1 MKICAEQRFYTTML
15 FYLDLPSK
23 KLLMVS
29 VDPLPNDTLWY
40 KFVPNWAKGREIYFG
55 QVIDTS
61 DGQTDRH

>member
-1 MKICAEQRFYTTML
+1 
-15 FYLDLPSK
+15 
-23 KLLMVS
+23 MVS
-29 VDPLPNDTLWY
+29 MDPLPNGTLWY